1 MVSDLNM
8 LYGKMAGFVFFS
20 IVWLTLVKKLRNP
33 DFESHWNTL
42 IYFDKKNILSNL
54 NMTHGKISDFVS
66 FLFLGFTLV
75 VKLRNFE
82 FKGH

>member
-8 LYGKMAGFVFFS
+8 FYGKMASFFFFHCLAKFS
-20 IVWLTLVKKLRNP
+20 HKTEKP

-42 IYFDKKNILSNL
+42 TDFDKTNILSNL
-54 NMTHGKISDFVS
+54 NMSHGKISDFVS

-75 VKLRNFE
+75 IKLRNFE